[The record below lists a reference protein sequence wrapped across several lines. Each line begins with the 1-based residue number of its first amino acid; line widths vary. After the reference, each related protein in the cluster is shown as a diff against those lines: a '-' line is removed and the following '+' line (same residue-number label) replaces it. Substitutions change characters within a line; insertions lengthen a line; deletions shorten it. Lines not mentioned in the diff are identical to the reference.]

1 MKPFVKL
8 LLANLREFVRERPAL
23 FWTFAFPILF
33 ILLFGAIFG
42 EEESTRF
49 SVGIVVEDTSAVA
62 QGFAESLEQVPAFEV
77 QKGTRQAE
85 LQALKDGERRAVV
98 VIGEGF
104 GESVAQGQAGDIDV
118 YYDPSQTM
126 VVQIVLPIVRKAVSE
141 FERTLAQTPPLLR
154 LTERSIQA
162 HNLRYID
169 FFVPGILAMALMQL
183 GIFAAVPLVIQRQNR
198 ILKRLGA
205 TPLPRS
211 TVVATSVFF
220 RLIIA
225 AAQAFLIIAI
235 GRLVFDV
242 QMQGNWPYLIGM
254 VLLGATTFICIG
266 YVIAAVVR
274 TEETAMPLLMIIQF
288 PMMFLGGVFFPVE
301 TMPDFLQPIVQ
312 AIPLTYLGDS
322 LRQIMVGSTALHSQ
336 VINIS
341 VLAGWLVG
349 CLALAIRF
357 FRWE

>member
-1 MKPFVKL
+1 MKPFIKL
-8 LLANLREFVRERPAL
+8 LLANFREFVRERPAL

-33 ILLFGAIFG
+33 ILLFGAIFS
-42 EEESTRF
+42 EEEAPRF
-49 SVGIVVEDTSAVA
+49 SLGLVVEDTSAVA
-62 QGFAESLEQVPAFEV
+62 RGLAEGLGQVPAFAPY
-77 QKGTRQAE
+77 QGTRQDE
-85 LQALKDGERRAVV
+85 LQALKDGKRRAVI

-104 GESVAQGQAGDIDV
+104 GETVAQGKAGDIEV

-126 VVQIVLPIVRKAVSE
+126 VIQVMLPILRKAVAE
-141 FERTLAQTPPLLR
+141 FERTVTRTPILVN
-154 LTERSIQA
+154 LTEKSIQA
-162 HNLRYID
+162 RNLRYID

-183 GIFAAVPLVIQRQNR
+183 GIFAAVPLVVQRQNR

-220 RLIIA
+220 RLVISMV
-225 AAQAFLIIAI
+225 QAFLIIAV
-235 GRLVFDV
+235 GWLVFRV
-242 QMQGNWPYLIGM
+242 QMQGNWLYLIGM
-254 VLLGATTFICIG
+254 ILLGATTFIAMG

-274 TEETAMPLLMIIQF
+274 TEETAMPLLMVIQF

-301 TMPDFLQPIVQ
+301 VMPDFLRPIVQ

-322 LRQIMVGSTALHSQ
+322 LRQIMVASAALHSQ
-336 VINIS
+336 VVNLS